1 MFGFFYF
8 KLYTIKKNQYS
19 CVINNETINWF
30 KMRIMSKEINETGS
44 KYIIYVMDDA
54 GSPLKCEYANIEN
67 KENVISELITK
78 FGEMIELE
86 EMTYN
91 DYINQ

>member
-1 MFGFFYF
+1 
-8 KLYTIKKNQYS
+8 
-19 CVINNETINWF
+19 
-30 KMRIMSKEINETGS
+30 MRIMSKEINETGS